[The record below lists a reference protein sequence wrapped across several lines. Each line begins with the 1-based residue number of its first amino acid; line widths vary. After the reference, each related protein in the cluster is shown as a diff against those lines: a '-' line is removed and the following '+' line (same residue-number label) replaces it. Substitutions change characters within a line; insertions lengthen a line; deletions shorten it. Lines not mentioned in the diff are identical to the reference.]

1 MLGAGAG
8 LAAEAA
14 GEPAR
19 HAALTPGADP
29 QREAELPSVLGTA
42 DAIRYRSIFRLQED
56 GRWPAADRVIALVED
71 RMLMGPVLAQRY
83 LHPGYRGR
91 YGELRDWLA
100 SYGDEPE
107 ARAIYAAAL
116 KRQPAGAQPPA
127 RPTGPT
133 LPVPAP
139 RAGGNRQSDL
149 GAAADRADA
158 RRRDA
163 ADLERTRLKEEIA
176 RIAPGDPR
184 RAAAILA
191 GGAAKRLLDKRDM
204 DDARGILAQAYLSA
218 GDARRALAIS
228 TGGEGAD
235 LPAAEWEAAL
245 AAWRLDRFGEARHHF
260 EATAKSGG
268 IPEALVAAA
277 SFWAARAE
285 LRSRR
290 PELVNY
296 WLGIAAAHPHSF
308 YGLLARRTL
317 GVDTY
322 FDFEA
327 KPFADADAGL
337 LLSVASGRR
346 ALALIQVGESLRAE
360 AELRALA
367 AHADPGLLQ
376 ALEALADCADLPA
389 LSLQLAASLADSDGR
404 AHDRSLFPV
413 PRWTPRG
420 GFTVDR
426 ALIFAL
432 MRQESQFLAHVQSPA
447 GAIGLMQ
454 IMPATARSIA
464 RRAGLAVDGRG
475 DFADPEI
482 NLMLAQE
489 YIGELQQSDRIKDNL
504 VLLAAAYNSGPG
516 PIQRWMAAPKVRQDP
531 LLFLE
536 SIPSRE
542 TRSFTQKVLANYW
555 IYRLRLAQPTPDL
568 DALAR
573 GNWPTYTALDT
584 PSEQASQYAANR

>member
-8 LAAEAA
+8 LAAEAS
-14 GEPAR
+14 GEPVR
-19 HAALTPGADP
+19 RAALTPGADP
-29 QREAELPSVLGTA
+29 QREAELPSVLSTA

-56 GRWPAADRVIALVED
+56 GHWPAADRVIALVED
-71 RMLMGPVLAQRY
+71 RTLMGPVLAQRY
-83 LHPGYRGR
+83 LHPAYRSR

-100 SYGDEPE
+100 AYGDEPE

-116 KRQPAGAQPPA
+116 KRQTAGAQPPA

-133 LPVPAP
+133 LSVPAP
-139 RAGGNRQSDL
+139 RAGSNRQSDL
-149 GAAADRADA
+149 GAAADRA
-158 RRRDA
+158 A
-163 ADLERTRLKEEIA
+163 AN
-176 RIAPGDPR
+176 
-184 RAAAILA
+184 
-191 GGAAKRLLDKRDM
+191 
-204 DDARGILAQAYLSA
+204 
-218 GDARRALAIS
+218 
-228 TGGEGAD
+228 

-260 EATAKSGG
+260 EAAAKSGG
-268 IPEALVAAA
+268 VPGALVAAA

-296 WLGIAAAHPHSF
+296 WLGIAAAHPRSF

-317 GVDTY
+317 GVGTY

-327 KPFADADAGL
+327 RAFADADAGL

-376 ALEALADCADLPA
+376 ALEALADRADLPA
-389 LSLQLAASLADSDGR
+389 LSLQLAAILADSDGR

-464 RRAGLAVDGRG
+464 RRAGIAVDGRS

-489 YIGELQQSDRIKDNL
+489 YIGELLQSDRIKDNL

-516 PIQRWMAAPKVRQDP
+516 PIQRWMAAPEVRQDP